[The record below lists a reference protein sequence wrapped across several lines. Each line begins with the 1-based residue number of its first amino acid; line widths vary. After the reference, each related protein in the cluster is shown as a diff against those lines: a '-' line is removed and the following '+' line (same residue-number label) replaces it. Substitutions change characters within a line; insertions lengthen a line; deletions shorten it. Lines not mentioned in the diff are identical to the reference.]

1 MASEPARGGAP
12 PPAAAAAPPR
22 QKRRRPPAASDED
35 LQATRSV
42 LEPLNRA
49 PRRRRGAHCPAAAA
63 HTAPPPPRR
72 STHSPQL
79 TKPHTTT
86 AAAATRRARL
96 EPGRRALPVF
106 AARAAL
112 LALVRAAPVTVL
124 VGETGSG
131 KTTQVPRLLLE
142 AGLAGAAG
150 AVACTQP
157 RRVAATAVAARV
169 ASEMGVRLGG
179 LVGYS
184 VRFDDCSSEETRI
197 KYVTDGML
205 VREALADP
213 LLLKYGVVV
222 VDEAHERT
230 VPTDVLLGL
239 LKRAAA
245 ARAGGGSGGGDAGGA
260 PLPPLKLLV
269 MSATLDAGPFLRFF
283 PGAAAARVRGRAH
296 PVRVLYTAAPQD
308 SYLDAAVAA
317 ALQVH
322 ADEPPGDILVF
333 LTGQDE
339 IEAAERLLAD
349 RAAALAAGGAEAERP
364 RQPSSTADPADAD
377 ADAEPRPTSMLIL
390 PMYAALPPEAQAAV
404 FLPAPP
410 GTRKVV
416 LATNVAETS
425 ITIPGVRYV
434 VDCGMVKARAFAPRL
449 GADVLEVAPVSQA
462 QARQRSGRAG
472 REGPGACFRLYTEDA
487 FRALAPATEPEI
499 RRANLA
505 STVLQLKALG
515 VDDVLS
521 FDFVD
526 APPRAALLRALELL
540 LALGALEPATGALTE
555 PLGHQ
560 LARLPVDPMYG
571 KALLASGALGCAEDV
586 LAAVA
591 IVSADAGVFH
601 APRGARE
608 AAAAAH
614 ARFRRPSGDHATLL
628 AAYRGWAA
636 AAPRERGRWCR
647 DNFLN
652 VRALRRAGDVAAQ
665 LRRQLAELGVP
676 LRSAVAEAAAA
687 AAALGGAEAAAA
699 AAEAEEP
706 LRRALA
712 AGLFP
717 HAARRQPGGGYRV
730 IATGQEVQLHPSSA
744 LLSTRGGAGGGGAR
758 GVDGRAAC
766 VVFSELVKTKRQYA
780 RVATAV
786 EPSWLA
792 EAAPAFFAR
801 RAANREA
808 PALVELGAAAAR
820 PAEARVGGGAAAAGG
835 AFVPNGV
842 GPRARGPGRP
852 LR

>member
-1 MASEPARGGAP
+1 
-12 PPAAAAAPPR
+12 
-22 QKRRRPPAASDED
+22 
-35 LQATRSV
+35 
-42 LEPLNRA
+42 
-49 PRRRRGAHCPAAAA
+49 
-63 HTAPPPPRR
+63 
-72 STHSPQL
+72 
-79 TKPHTTT
+79 
-86 AAAATRRARL
+86 
-96 EPGRRALPVF
+96 
-106 AARAAL
+106 
-112 LALVRAAPVTVL
+112 
-124 VGETGSG
+124 
-131 KTTQVPRLLLE
+131 
-142 AGLAGAAG
+142 
-150 AVACTQP
+150 
-157 RRVAATAVAARV
+157 
-169 ASEMGVRLGG
+169 VRLGG
-179 LVGYS
+179 LVGYA
-184 VRFDDCSSEETRI
+184 VRFDDCSSGETRI

-213 LLLKYGVVV
+213 LLLRYGAVV

-245 ARAGGGSGGGDAGGA
+245 ARAGGGSGGGA

-296 PVRVLYTAAPQD
+296 PVRILYAAAPQD

-339 IEAAERLLAD
+339 IEAAERLLAN
-349 RAAALAAGGAEAERP
+349 RAAALAGAGAAGAESDDP
-364 RQPSSTADPADAD
+364 RQPSSSADPDIAG
-377 ADAEPRPTSMLIL
+377 AERPTSMLIL
-390 PMYAALPPEAQAAV
+390 PMYASLPPEAQAAV
-404 FLPAPP
+404 FLPAPA
-410 GTRKVV
+410 GARKVV

-515 VDDVLS
+515 VGDVLS

-555 PLGHQ
+555 PLGRQ

-591 IVSADAGVFH
+591 MASADAGVFH

-636 AAPRERGRWCR
+636 VAPRERSRWCR

-652 VRALRRAGDVAAQ
+652 ARALRRAGDVAAQ

-676 LRSAVAEAAAA
+676 LRSAVAEAAATA
-687 AAALGGAEAAAA
+687 GALGGAEAAAA

-744 LLSTRGGAGGGGAR
+744 LLSTRGGAGGGAR

-786 EPSWLA
+786 EPAWLA

-808 PALVELGAAAAR
+808 PALVELGAPR
-820 PAEARVGGGAAAAGG
+820 PAEARVGGGGAAAGG